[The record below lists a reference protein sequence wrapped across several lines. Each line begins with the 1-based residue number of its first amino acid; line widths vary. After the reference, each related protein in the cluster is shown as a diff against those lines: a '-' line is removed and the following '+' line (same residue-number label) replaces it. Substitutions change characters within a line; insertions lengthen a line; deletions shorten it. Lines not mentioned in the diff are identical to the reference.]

1 MFDPRQHRLEVLYLA
16 LKRWKDEL
24 ARIDREEKCVI
35 LRARRYVEAVAMINR
50 IDREIEEE
58 MEDG

>member
-24 ARIDREEKCVI
+24 ARIDAEPCLI
-35 LRARRYVEAVAMINR
+35 LQVWRRVEAMAMINR